1 MFRMSGDVPS
11 LSLCAFMQW
20 AGTTFKVKIKTNR
33 MIDDEEDDCDDTN
46 LDIWYS
52 DYGFSWLSRDTLW

>member
-1 MFRMSGDVPS
+1 
-11 LSLCAFMQW
+11 
-20 AGTTFKVKIKTNR
+20 

-52 DYGFSWLSRDTLW
+52 DYGFSWLSRDTLWQDFNLLKPNDIYIYIYIYIYVVPQR